1 MQLMSWM
8 VNYCEVHVLVSQQVS
23 FSEIYLHCSTTKL
36 EPRFDLHQNTMFQV
50 ECSF

>member
-1 MQLMSWM
+1 M
-8 VNYCEVHVLVSQQVS
+8 YREVHELVSQQVS
-23 FSEIYLHCSTTKL
+23 ISNIYLHYSTTKL